1 MAKIQRTLYR
11 GNANQILVHYPNL
24 SISICRVLILYCRVQ
39 DVNFDELMGEV
50 KNYIGGAQDPEH
62 VEKRMSTHLCN
73 LAFPTPV

>member
-39 DVNFDELMGEV
+39 DVNFDELMVEV
-50 KNYIGGAQDPEH
+50 ILEVHRTLNMLKKG
-62 VEKRMSTHLCN
+62 
-73 LAFPTPV
+73 